1 MFDLPMEPPSAQSPF
16 AQWRYYPPLGRPV
29 RRLLRG
35 HYSSVTAPTDSFANP
50 VWLFSPSALASCKKS
65 SQVATSPCC
74 PRDLPDVISANLSSD
89 AWSPTTA
96 VPRGA
101 YTCFFLRVIGL
112 PPERSGSA
120 SRFFPRIRLLA
131 GGVFEAADI
140 SLCSGLRVCSSP
152 RSFLPLHQ
160 VPQGSR
166 DFYIRAERA
175 SLPPHAPDMLAVRIQ
190 AIDGTRTSTLL
201 DSQPCRPLPSPPP
214 ATAWPS
220 SRELS
225 VDPACDHRWGFPCCV
240 CSPVH
245 ACRCQYPGRTDGKLL
260 VRGLSI
266 NGGLPQLNGGSAP
279 ALPVSRPAPHSLRL
293 QPTCS
298 RSRQCDPFHRRLQ
311 QLRCLHYCFDCYRVE
326 RTSSRAGLI
335 PRKNITFS
343 RRTLNF
349 ARRRRDTAPHTAR
362 QRHQAEISLRF

>member
-1 MFDLPMEPPSAQSPF
+1 MEPPSAQSPF
-16 AQWRYYPPLGRPV
+16 AQCRYYPPLGRRV

-35 HYSSVTAPTDSFANP
+35 HYSSVIAPTDSFANP
-50 VWLFSPSALASCKKS
+50 IWLFFPSALASCKKS

-74 PRDLPDVISANLSSD
+74 HRDLPDVISANLSSD

-96 VPRGA
+96 VPRSA

-120 SRFFPRIRLLA
+120 SRFYPRIRLLA

-152 RSFLPLHQ
+152 RSFLPLHK

-175 SLPPHAPDMLAVRIQ
+175 SLPLHAPDMLAVRIQ

-214 ATAWPS
+214 HTARPG
-220 SRELS
+220 SRELP
-225 VDPACDHRWGFPCCV
+225 VDPDLRSPLGLPVLHLIHYVCMPSPLPRQARWNEFARTVPSTSAFP
-240 CSPVH
+240 
-245 ACRCQYPGRTDGKLL
+245 RLQMGRLL
-260 VRGLSI
+260 HYQFRGLLSVHSCY
-266 NGGLPQLNGGSAP
+266 NLQTRRV
-279 ALPVSRPAPHSLRL
+279 AL
-293 QPTCS
+293 
-298 RSRQCDPFHRRLQ
+298 CDPFHRRLQ
-311 QLRCLHYCFDCYRVE
+311 RLRCLHRRSDCYRVE
-326 RTSSRAGLI
+326 RSSSRAGLS
-335 PRKNITFS
+335 S
-343 RRTLNF
+343 RCGP
-349 ARRRRDTAPHTAR
+349 APFHGALKSPDCDND
-362 QRHQAEISLRF
+362 QWPVGQAVLIVSLSA

>member
-1 MFDLPMEPPSAQSPF
+1 MEPPSAQSPF
-16 AQWRYYPPLGRPV
+16 AQWRHYPPLGRRV

-35 HYSSVTAPTDSFANP
+35 HYSSVIAPADSFANP
-50 VWLFSPSALASCKKS
+50 VCLFFPSPLASCKKS
-65 SQVATSPCC
+65 SQVATSPCYH
-74 PRDLPDVISANLSSD
+74 RDLPDVISADLSPD

-152 RSFLPLHQ
+152 RSFLPLHN

-175 SLPPHAPDMLAVRIQ
+175 SLPLHAPDMLAVRIQ
-190 AIDGTRTSTLL
+190 ALDGTRTSTLL

-214 ATAWPS
+214 HTA
-220 SRELS
+220 
-225 VDPACDHRWGFPCCV
+225 
-240 CSPVH
+240 
-245 ACRCQYPGRTDGKLL
+245 RCQGRSKSRPQKRSKGRPEEQIGDRDC
-260 VRGLSI
+260 RG
-266 NGGLPQLNGGSAP
+266 GGRLER
-279 ALPVSRPAPHSLRL
+279 RPAP
-293 QPTCS
+293 P
-298 RSRQCDPFHRRLQ
+298 
-311 QLRCLHYCFDCYRVE
+311 E
-326 RTSSRAGLI
+326 
-335 PRKNITFS
+335 
-343 RRTLNF
+343 
-349 ARRRRDTAPHTAR
+349 RRRV
-362 QRHQAEISLRF
+362 